1 MGLLAMSSTE
11 LARVSVLRDVDAN
24 RMTPADAASVL
35 NLSERQVFR
44 LLQLFRKQGASG
56 LVSRRRGKPSNQTLR
71 VLWYV
76 SILIQILHENSL

>member
-11 LARVSVLRDVDAN
+11 LGRVGVLRDVDAN

-71 VLWYV
+71 VLWFV

>member
-11 LARVSVLRDVDAN
+11 LGRVGVLRDVDAN
-24 RMTPADAASVL
+24 QMTPADAASVL

-71 VLWYV
+71 VLWFV